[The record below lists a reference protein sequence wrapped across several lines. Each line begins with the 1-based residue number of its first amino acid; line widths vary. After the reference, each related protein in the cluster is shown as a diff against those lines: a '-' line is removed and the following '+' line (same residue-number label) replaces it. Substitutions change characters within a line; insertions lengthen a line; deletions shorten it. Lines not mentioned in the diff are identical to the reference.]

1 MYPLESLSFFW
12 SGLMLYFFF
21 CIYFLKHLGTYS
33 SWRLTL
39 LGTFI
44 FSEFFHL
51 WVQAFYCMLL
61 AIFFRTTGFQLNT
74 INWIPRHISLETT
87 KKFKVSVV
95 FESNFGQN
103 YVQYCER
110 SKETGIINK
119 FFIFYIGNTFSR
131 KKAVVVKNMSGNL
144 RQI

>member
-1 MYPLESLSFFW
+1 MIWHQKSVCNIFFHLDRQVIIINKPFPTFSLWMYPLESLSFFW

-103 YVQYCER
+103 
-110 SKETGIINK
+110 
-119 FFIFYIGNTFSR
+119 
-131 KKAVVVKNMSGNL
+131 
-144 RQI
+144 

>member
-1 MYPLESLSFFW
+1 MIWHQKSVCNIFFHLDRQVIIINKPFPHFFIVNVSAW
-12 SGLMLYFFF
+12 ISKFFLKWAYALLFF

-95 FESNFGQN
+95 FELNFGQN
-103 YVQYCER
+103 
-110 SKETGIINK
+110 
-119 FFIFYIGNTFSR
+119 
-131 KKAVVVKNMSGNL
+131 
-144 RQI
+144 